1 MTDDEIFMLRCI
13 ELAGNGA
20 GNVAPNPMVGCV
32 IVCDRKIIGEGF
44 HEEFGKAHAEVN
56 AINSVSDQSQLRHSM
71 LYVNLEPCS
80 HFGKTPPCADLIIEK
95 KIPEVIIGCAD
106 PDPLVA
112 GKGIQRLQAA
122 ACKVRTEILNHECIL
137 LNKRFITFHEKKR
150 PYIILKW
157 AQTRDG
163 FIAPENKMRANI
175 SNEFSRT
182 LMHRWRSEEQAIFVG
197 TNTALSDDP
206 QLSARLWN
214 KNNPVRIVLDRQ
226 LILPPGLHLFDHAM
240 PTLVFTEKNK
250 NREENL
256 EFIQISFDDALL
268 KNILTILF
276 EKQIQSL
283 LVEGGAQLL
292 QSFISRGLW
301 DEARIFITPAFFS
314 TGVSA
319 PNIYGIKVSEQ
330 NIHDDQLVI
339 FENKP

>member
-1 MTDDEIFMLRCI
+1 MTDDDIFMLRCI

-32 IVCDRKIIGEGF
+32 IVCEGKIIGEGF
-44 HEEFGKAHAEVN
+44 HEKFGKAHAEVN
-56 AINSVSDQSQLRHSM
+56 AISSVSDQSQLRHSS

-112 GKGIQRLQAA
+112 GKGIHRLQSA
-122 ACKVRTEILNHECIL
+122 ACKVRTEILNHECIM

-150 PYIILKW
+150 PYILLKW

-182 LMHRWRSEEQAIFVG
+182 LMHRWRSEKQAIFVG

-226 LILPPGLHLFDHAM
+226 SILPPGLHLFDHTI
-240 PTLVFTEKNK
+240 PTLVFTEKKK

-268 KNILTILF
+268 INILTILF
-276 EKQIQSL
+276 EKQIQSVM
-283 LVEGGAQLL
+283 VEGGAQLL

-301 DEARIFITPAFFS
+301 DEARIFIAPAFFS
-314 TGVSA
+314 SGVSA
-319 PNIYGIKVSEQ
+319 PKISGIKTFEQ

-339 FENKP
+339 LENKP